1 MGGAV
6 IVGVLEME
14 SMTPAEATMIT
25 DPSPLPSHEQIATF
39 RASALLGTQAVA
51 AYVEPDRPGDP
62 FAPAPSFERL
72 PAPLKILVLEACEE
86 ASRRQRE
93 AVARDEHERSSA

>member
-1 MGGAV
+1 
-6 IVGVLEME
+6 
-14 SMTPAEATMIT
+14 MIT

-39 RASALLGTQAVA
+39 RVSALLGTQAVA

-72 PAPLKILVLEACEE
+72 PTPLKIRVLEACEE
-86 ASRRQRE
+86 AFRRQRE
-93 AVARDEHERSSA
+93 AVARDERERSSA

>member
-6 IVGVLEME
+6 IVGALEME
-14 SMTPAEATMIT
+14 CMTPTEASTIT

-39 RASALLGTQAVA
+39 RVSALLGTQAVA
-51 AYVEPDRPGDP
+51 VEPDRPGDP

-86 ASRRQRE
+86 AFRRQRE
-93 AVARDEHERSSA
+93 AVARDERERSRA